1 MATPPANE
9 AAALRSLKAAHAT
22 GERERDAAASYSS
35 ANDRDDSVR
44 AEYVCSVRAS
54 EQLAEDE
61 HLRDD

>member
-1 MATPPANE
+1 MATPPANG
-9 AAALRSLKAAHAT
+9 AAAHTT
-22 GERERDAAASYSS
+22 GERERDAAAFYSS